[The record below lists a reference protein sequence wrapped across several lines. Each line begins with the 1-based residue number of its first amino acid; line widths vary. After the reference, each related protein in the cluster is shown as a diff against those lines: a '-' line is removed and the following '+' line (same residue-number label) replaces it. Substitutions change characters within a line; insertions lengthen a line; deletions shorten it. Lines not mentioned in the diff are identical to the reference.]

1 MSDNQYELSKTDP
14 KLLQLLGTGGSI
26 SFKAFEEDILALSS
40 IVAGTSYQNL
50 EKIEEKII
58 LNETKLQ
65 LKREPQN
72 EYDEFAILVLMGDK
86 KLGYIPKAKNQTI
99 ARLMDA
105 GKAFYAKAV
114 SKEWEGK
121 WLRIDIEVF
130 LVD

>member
-1 MSDNQYELSKTDP
+1 MSDKFGLSKTDP
-14 KLLQLLGTGGSI
+14 QLLKLVSGGSI

-50 EKIEEKII
+50 AQIEEKII
-58 LNETKLQ
+58 LNETKLK
-65 LKREPQN
+65 LKREPDN
-72 EYDEFAILVLMGDK
+72 EYDKFAILVLMEEH

-105 GKAFYAKAV
+105 GKEFYAKATQ
-114 SKEWEGK
+114 KEWEGK

-130 LVD
+130 LID